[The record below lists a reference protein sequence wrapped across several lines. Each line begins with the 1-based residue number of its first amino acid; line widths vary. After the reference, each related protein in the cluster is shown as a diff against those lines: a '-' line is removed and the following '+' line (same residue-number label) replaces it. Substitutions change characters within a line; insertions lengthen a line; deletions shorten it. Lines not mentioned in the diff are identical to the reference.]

1 MWQPSNVSSCPLTDM
16 FKTVLILT
24 QKGMEPKLAR
34 AVFFPSSFPAF
45 FFFVLLLKTVFL
57 NDFMVSNAWEKLE
70 FMAFSGSHSARQHGR
85 NPDSSVGHS
94 GDLG

>member
-1 MWQPSNVSSCPLTDM
+1 
-16 FKTVLILT
+16 
-24 QKGMEPKLAR
+24 
-34 AVFFPSSFPAF
+34 
-45 FFFVLLLKTVFL
+45 
-57 NDFMVSNAWEKLE
+57 MVSNAWEKLE